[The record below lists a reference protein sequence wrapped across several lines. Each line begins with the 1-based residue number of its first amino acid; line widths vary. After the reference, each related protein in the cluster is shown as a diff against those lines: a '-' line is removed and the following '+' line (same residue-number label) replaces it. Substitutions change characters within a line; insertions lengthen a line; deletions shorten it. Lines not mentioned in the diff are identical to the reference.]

1 MAKIAIKGTIVSD
14 SDKWVYDWLGIS
26 ATCPLDVHNII
37 NDANGED
44 LEVEINSG
52 GGDVIAGNEIYTALR
67 RYKGNVNIIISGMAA
82 SAASYIAMARHCEM
96 TPVGIF
102 MIHNASGSAKGD
114 YRAMDKESEILQTV
128 NKAIAAAYMEK
139 TQMSQEDL
147 LNLMDSESWMTA
159 EETLERGFIDG
170 ILENQEYAAQ
180 TTNREVGFF
189 NGKKSVALYNAATI
203 LDRDTID
210 KAKEMLLKG
219 ENITPADAVPT
230 SAESVLNNKIK
241 KEVDEMEGTQENIST
256 VEELTAK
263 YPALVQ
269 QIKDS
274 AALSATNAENER
286 LKAIDSIAGQISEA
300 MVNEAKYGMERMT
313 AETLALEAFKRNGI
327 MAKEALNNL
336 KADIADSG
344 AENVGTTG
352 NAGYA
357 GDSGK
362 DDREAE
368 VNDFAAAVAERRAKR

>member
-14 SDKWVYDWLGIS
+14 SDKWIYDYFGIS

-67 RYKGNVNIIISGMAA
+67 RYKGNVNIVISGMAA
-82 SAASYIAMARHCEM
+82 SAASYIATARHCEM

-102 MIHNASGSAKGD
+102 MIHNASGSAQGD
-114 YRAMDKESEILQTV
+114 YRVMDKESEVLQTV
-128 NKAIAAAYMEK
+128 NKAITAAYMEK
-139 TQMSQEDL
+139 THMSQKDL
-147 LNLMDSESWMTA
+147 LKLMDEESWMTA

-170 ILENQEYAAQ
+170 IIDNQEYAVC

-210 KAKEMLLKG
+210 QAKKMLLKS

-230 SAESVLNNKIK
+230 SAESVLNNKIR
-241 KEVDEMEGTQENIST
+241 KEGNEMGGTQGNIST
-256 VEELTAK
+256 VEELTAA
-263 YPALVQ
+263 YPMLVQ
-269 QIKDS
+269 QIRDS
-274 AALSATNAENER
+274 AALLAANAEKER
-286 LKAIDSIAGQISEA
+286 LKAIDSIAGQISET
-300 MVNEAKYGMERMT
+300 MVNEAKYGAEGMT
-313 AETLALEAFKRNGI
+313 AEALALEAFKRNGI
-327 MAKEALNNL
+327 LAKETLNNF

-344 AENVGTTG
+344 SESVGTSVNVG
-352 NAGYA
+352 YVS
-357 GDSGK
+357 DSGQEG
-362 DDREAE
+362 READ
-368 VNDFAAAVAERRAKR
+368 VNDFAAVIGERRNRR